1 MSRISKKEEFHI
13 PFIKNLAF
21 IGLVTI
27 VSMISV
33 RYFLSFTLKTHQNTP
48 IIQYTE
54 SQIKPD

>member
-1 MSRISKKEEFHI
+1 MNKSKFEEFHV

-33 RYFLSFTLKTHQNTP
+33 RYYLTKSLISTINP
-48 IIQYTE
+48 PVYT
-54 SQIKPD
+54 SSDSAIKPD

>member
-1 MSRISKKEEFHI
+1 MSRISKKEEFHV

-48 IIQYTE
+48 IIQYTQ

>member
-1 MSRISKKEEFHI
+1 MSKSKFEEFHV

-33 RYFLSFTLKTHQNTP
+33 RYYLTKSFPSTINPP
-48 IIQYTE
+48 IYT
-54 SQIKPD
+54 SSDSAIKPD